1 MHGGLS
7 PQLMDLSQIR
17 NIPRPI
23 DVPDSGL
30 VCDLLWGDPDEVSPP
45 VLFISHL
52 NIRCELQSRHPIPS
66 RTHIIRNS
74 YLFCRENK
82 FNDVI

>member
-1 MHGGLS
+1 MIYDFFSKKIYFSFFSAALVEGTIFCMHGGLS

-30 VCDLLWGDPDEVSPP
+30 VCDLLWGDPDEVS
-45 VLFISHL
+45 I
-52 NIRCELQSRHPIPS
+52 E
-66 RTHIIRNS
+66 
-74 YLFCRENK
+74 
-82 FNDVI
+82 